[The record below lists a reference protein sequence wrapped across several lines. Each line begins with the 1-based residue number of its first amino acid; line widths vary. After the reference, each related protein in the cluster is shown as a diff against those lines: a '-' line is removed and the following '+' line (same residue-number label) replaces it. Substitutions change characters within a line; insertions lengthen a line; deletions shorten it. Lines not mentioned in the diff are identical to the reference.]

1 MPPAGAETFARGAV
15 AVLEELG
22 CVDALC
28 FGSET
33 GDLDSLWRYARLFEE
48 EPPLYRET
56 LRSYLKQGV
65 SFPAARSRAAEEYWN
80 STERI
85 LPCSADDAD
94 CRPGSCHIGFS
105 Q

>member
-1 MPPAGAETFARGAV
+1 M
-15 AVLEELG
+15 LEELG

-56 LRSYLKQGV
+56 LQSYLKQG
-65 SFPAARSRAAEEYWN
+65 SRFPAARSRAGGGVLEQHGADSAVFRRRRGLPPAAAILDSPNNILGVEYLRAPA
-80 STERI
+80 S
-85 LPCSADDAD
+85 
-94 CRPGSCHIGFS
+94 
-105 Q
+105 